1 MSLGIHGSSRG
12 HGVDVGK
19 SVDLGHNTTIGLI
32 FGALGFVVFFF
43 FSFGGFCLIWFLR
56 QGLA

>member
-43 FSFGGFCLIWFLR
+43 FLLEVFVSFGF
-56 QGLA
+56 